1 MGPAGILIHGTM
13 VRGIEKKMKLSRRYW
28 NVFGWAILIL
38 TDLMNF
44 LIDILSAQTGIERFP
59 FEWNHTLK
67 LAKPFLLF
75 IVKKISI

>member
-1 MGPAGILIHGTM
+1 M
-13 VRGIEKKMKLSRRYW
+13 VPWFEELKKKMKLSRRYW

-59 FEWNHTLK
+59 FEWIHTLK